1 MTMNQTKTPKTNMDE
16 EIKQLVIAR
25 LEVLPE
31 DTGISIGSEGEFS
44 KDELIKRVQ
53 EGDDIGQK
61 IVEVEMNYLQGL
73 KNLTDEFLNE

>member
-1 MTMNQTKTPKTNMDE
+1 MTMNQTTTPKTNMDE